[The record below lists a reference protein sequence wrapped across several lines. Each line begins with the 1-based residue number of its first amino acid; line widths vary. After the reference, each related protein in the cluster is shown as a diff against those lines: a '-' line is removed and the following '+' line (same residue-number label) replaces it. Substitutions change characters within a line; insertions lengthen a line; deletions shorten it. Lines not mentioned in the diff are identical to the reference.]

1 MLAIT
6 RARCGHPKNLITQ
19 GALGSL
25 KPLLKQGL
33 PKSPELLFWPRL
45 RFLLYAGNGGFD
57 RANIGPQVPAL
68 GSSGNAG
75 GYLGTTWPLCVADP
89 RIFADCAPAGPDTR
103 PLLPPSP
110 R

>member
-57 RANIGPQVPAL
+57 RGNIRPQVAAV

-75 GYLGTTWPLCVADP
+75 SYLGTPCPLCVADP
-89 RIFADCAPAGPDTR
+89 GILAEGALRD
-103 PLLPPSP
+103 
-110 R
+110 